1 MNTRAYAVIDTPF
14 WSLCCI
20 VGLEPYLWSTWD
32 ALLVPALVQQQ
43 LFHQI
48 RPVSQ
53 QQLFTEAL
61 HAGRLHIQDPHT
73 LITTLSKGERA
84 VLSLAQ
90 EQHIA
95 ALLDDYR
102 PHQHAAGLGI
112 TVIGV
117 TQFLIRLLYQ
127 GTLSVSETEHHFEQ
141 LRQTGATSPLFL
153 QWAAQHIQQKGRR
166 GTWP

>member
-1 MNTRAYAVIDTPF
+1 MNTHAYAVIDTSF

-20 VGLEPYLWSTWD
+20 VGLEPYLWSTWGR
-32 ALLVPALVQQQ
+32 LLVPTLVQQE

-48 RPVSQ
+48 RPVPQ
-53 QQLFTEAL
+53 QQLFTNAL

-73 LITTLSKGERA
+73 RISTLSKGERA
-84 VLSLAQ
+84 VVSLAK

-102 PHQHAAGLGI
+102 PHQHAASL
-112 TVIGV
+112 GV
-117 TQFLIRLLYQ
+117 TAVSVAQFLIRLLYQ
-127 GTLSVSETEHHFEQ
+127 GTLSVSETERHFQQ

-153 QWAAQHIQQKGRR
+153 QWAAQHIQQKG
-166 GTWP
+166 GTVTWP